1 MASEQEM
8 TIGFEQVIAAL
19 PQLDAAELADV
30 MDRASSL
37 LKKAIGGGAPLK
49 KGVTPHQLERNHAWT
64 NYVLA
69 DSTMNGWT
77 SFVMKTTKMNK
88 ETEEKEVTEVLLR
101 ESVETESGHVFADT
115 GKPMSQGQ
123 AMCYGKLLRDHNDV
137 VWQDFEAQYEAMA
150 PKASVKASVKKVVK
164 KTSQEVQEEKQK
176 KELAAAQEKARKAA
190 EKEEE
195 KKEEKRKKE
204 EEKKKKEEEKAKQK
218 PVSKVVTI
226 APRPRSRSPVPAA
239 VEVPAE
245 VEAPVAVAVVEAPV
259 AVAVVEAPVEEAM
272 PALEPLPTVVE
283 EAVKEGMPAL
293 EPYKVVKAVTKKKV
307 MIPKKVVVEER
318 PAVDPFVPRVGG
330 GMKRWTWKETEYLR
344 DEDNYIWV
352 FDAVAKATGEFKG
365 CYDYKTDVIVEC
377 DEPQFEE
384 DEEEA

>member
-259 AVAVVEAPVEEAM
+259 EEVM

-293 EPYKVVKAVTKKKV
+293 EPYKVAKAVIKKKV
-307 MIPKKVVVEER
+307 IIPTKKVVVEER

-330 GMKRWTWKETEYLR
+330 GMKKWIWKGTEYLR

-352 FDAVAKATGEFKG
+352 FDAAKKATGEFKG